1 MASPFLR
8 GAAFEDRKS
17 CRHQL
22 AIEEVVAGID
32 VRAAEVADGVV
43 AVFQM
48 TLGAWILCGI

>member
-32 VRAAEVADGVV
+32 VRAAEVDDGVV

-48 TLGAWILCGI
+48 TLGA

>member
-8 GAAFEDRKS
+8 GAACEGRKS

-32 VRAAEVADGVV
+32 VRAEEVDDGVV

-48 TLGAWILCGI
+48 TLGA